1 MVRETMTGGRIR
13 GIVAAAIGVL
23 TRFAIEQ
30 YRSSL
35 LYQGKAAILPAAPGP
50 VGSKARRSRKSG
62 GAGEGA

>member
-1 MVRETMTGGRIR
+1 MLIAVP
-13 GIVAAAIGVL
+13 VAAAIGVL